1 MEQRRL
7 TLCDCEQTSRA
18 QCEGVAGYRGASEG
32 AVAQGDSSSQQGTSG
47 GVGGSSGGL
56 EAKACDPAPLPRSA
70 SGHNDLTPASLDSA
84 ADGWARE
91 LPYLCE

>member
-47 GVGGSSGGL
+47 DVGGSSGGL
-56 EAKACDPAPLPRSA
+56 EAKACDPAPPPRSA
-70 SGHNDLTPASLDSA
+70 SGHNDSPPC
-84 ADGWARE
+84 R
-91 LPYLCE
+91 